1 MLITK
6 KVFRIAF
13 NLIDVGEIK
22 SSRKNINFLEWGLEK
37 EFGRS
42 VRRNDQYSVLTFQ
55 KTQTGNN
62 SLNLRLGK

>member
-6 KVFRIAF
+6 KVFRIVF

-22 SSRKNINFLEWGLEK
+22 SSGKNSNFLEWGLEK
-37 EFGRS
+37 EFRRS
-42 VRRNDQYSVLTFQ
+42 VRRNNQYSVLTFQ